1 MLAANT
7 EPPQQNR
14 LSVTGRQD
22 RYLDT
27 GREIILKYI
36 QYDQNN
42 SRVDVVLNS
51 RSRIFLDRCSNKM
64 KKKKL
69 YFCLT
74 LLFYVYFEIQSQA
87 GLDLV

>member
-7 EPPQQNR
+7 EPRQQNR

-42 SRVDVVLNS
+42 NTVDVVLNS
-51 RSRIFLDRCSNKM
+51 ITGVYHLHNLGPGFFWTDSQINEKNIYIFLSNII
-64 KKKKL
+64 
-69 YFCLT
+69 
-74 LLFYVYFEIQSQA
+74 V
-87 GLDLV
+87 